1 LEEHHPY
8 LHRALALARSRR
20 GYCAPNPAVGAVL
33 VKEGVII
40 GEGAHYAWGEPHA
53 EVMALRALKSVAPGA
68 TLYVS
73 LEPCCHTGRTP
84 PCTQAVLAAGITRV
98 IYGYQDPN
106 PLVAGQGHRQLAE
119 SGVETLQ
126 LSLPEIDQFY
136 NSYRHWRLTQRP
148 WVSAKIALSLDGKIA
163 GPGGERISITGAAL
177 KQHTYRCRQRS
188 DAILTT
194 AKTVIQD
201 NPALNVCLNHSL
213 ESTVFLGGSSK
224 VTPNLEQ
231 ESLYG
236 SNTVQSKRLYIL
248 DGQLRL
254 SGDYQIWKNTQPIT
268 VFYSAENS
276 GKIPAELLERGVIF
290 VPVLARAGLL
300 DLEIILQHIGKDGVH
315 DLWVEA
321 GGILLESLMAAG
333 SVHNLQVY
341 CAPKWLGSTAQS
353 AFQETALSF
362 EHFTHKQW
370 HPVGDEAICEMT
382 LALKDV

>member
-1 LEEHHPY
+1 MEEHHLY

-33 VKEGVII
+33 VKDSVII

-53 EVMALRALKSVAPGA
+53 EVMALRASKGVAPGA

-84 PCTQAVLAAGITRV
+84 PCTQAILAAGITRV

-126 LSLPEIDQFY
+126 LSLREIDQFY
-136 NSYRHWRLTQRP
+136 TSYRHWRRTQRP

-163 GPGGERISITGAAL
+163 GPGGERVRITGAAL

-201 NPALNVCLNHSL
+201 NPTLNVHLDHSI
-213 ESTVFLGGSSK
+213 ESTVFLRGTLEANSN
-224 VTPNLEQ
+224 VEQ
-231 ESLYG
+231 ETLYG
-236 SNTVQSKRLYIL
+236 SNIVQSKRLYIL
-248 DGQLRL
+248 DRQLRL
-254 SGDYQIWKNTQPIT
+254 SGDYQIWKNTLPIT
-268 VFYSAENS
+268 VFYSAKNS
-276 GKIPAELLERGVIF
+276 GKLSTELLERGVIF
-290 VPVLARAGLL
+290 VPVLEQAGLL
-300 DLEIILQHIGKDGVH
+300 DVETILQHIGKDGVH

-333 SVHNLQVY
+333 SVDNLQVY
-341 CAPKWLGSTAQS
+341 CAPKWLGPTAQS
-353 AFQETALSF
+353 AFQERALSF

-382 LALKDV
+382 REFKDV